1 MTRISPRVLHDLTKR
16 SAEVRID
23 AIRENLRN
31 KGIEHIALVDGNSY
45 GLSQSEGITKLY
57 KTPVSEFMRGKGEI
71 GESVD
76 VTEEH
81 GATEEAQSR
90 EMQRMASAYVEAAV
104 RRDRVQ
110 SSQIMRQ
117 LLEL

>member
-1 MTRISPRVLHDLTKR
+1 MTRIPPRVLQDLAKR

-23 AIRENLRN
+23 EIREYLRN

-45 GLSQSEGITKLY
+45 GLLESKDGARLY
-57 KTPVSEFMRGKGEI
+57 RTPVSEFMRGKGEI

-81 GATEEAQSR
+81 GATEDAQTR
-90 EMQRMASAYVEAAV
+90 EMQRLASAYVEAAV

-110 SSQIMRQ
+110 SSQFMRQ